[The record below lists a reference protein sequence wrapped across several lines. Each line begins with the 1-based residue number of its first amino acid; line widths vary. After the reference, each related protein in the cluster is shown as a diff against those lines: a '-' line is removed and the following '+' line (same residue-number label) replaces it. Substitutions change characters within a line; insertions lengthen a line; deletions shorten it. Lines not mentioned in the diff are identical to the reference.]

1 MLGYRRRAR
10 LALTNSNARGSGL
23 ARPQKLF
30 WNGYRHFLCLSSA
43 PFLLDKIEPG
53 IYLMKK
59 TKVSEKL
66 KARSP
71 QVCETNSL
79 KTEGIYFS
87 IIAVGKADLPI
98 LCDM

>member
-1 MLGYRRRAR
+1 MHVEADSPDRRNCFGMAT
-10 LALTNSNARGSGL
+10 AT
-23 ARPQKLF
+23 
-30 WNGYRHFLCLSSA
+30 FLCLSSA
-43 PFLLDKIEPG
+43 LFLLDKIEPG

-59 TKVSEKL
+59 TKVGEKL
-66 KARSP
+66 KAHSP

>member
-1 MLGYRRRAR
+1 MHVEADSPDRRNCFGMATATFYA
-10 LALTNSNARGSGL
+10 LAPR
-23 ARPQKLF
+23 F
-30 WNGYRHFLCLSSA
+30 
-43 PFLLDKIEPG
+43 FLLDKIEPG

-59 TKVSEKL
+59 TNVGEKL
-66 KARSP
+66 KAHSS

-87 IIAVGKADLPI
+87 MIAVGKADLPI